1 MLSEE
6 LGKELI
12 VLARKILQ
20 NYLKTGKQESVPEE
34 LLTKYPILKEPRG
47 VFVTLRKEKGG
58 KKSLR
63 GCIGSPYPVTPLG
76 EAVIESAINAA
87 VRDPRFPKVTSQ
99 ELAEI
104 IMEITILSVPEK
116 ITTKK
121 PEERVKEIIIGKH
134 GLIVEFQN
142 TRGLLLPQVPVEWG
156 WDEQTFLENT
166 CRKAALP
173 NNYWKRKEVNFYK
186 FEGQIFEE

>member
-6 LGKELI
+6 LGKEI
-12 VLARKILQ
+12 IALARQVLQ
-20 NYLKTGKQESVPEE
+20 SYLTSGKRESVSEE
-34 LLTKYPILKEPRG
+34 LLTKYPILNEPRG

-87 VRDPRFPKVTSQ
+87 VKDPRFPEVKIQ
-99 ELAEI
+99 ELSEI
-104 IMEITILSVPEK
+104 NLEVTILTVPEEITTE
-116 ITTKK
+116 K
-121 PEERVKEIIIGKH
+121 PEDRINEIKIGKH
-134 GLIVEFQN
+134 GLIVKFQKS
-142 TRGLLLPQVPVEWG
+142 RGLLLPQVPVEWG
-156 WDEQTFLENT
+156 WDEKEFLKNT

-173 NNYWKRKEVNFYK
+173 NDYWKREDVTFYK